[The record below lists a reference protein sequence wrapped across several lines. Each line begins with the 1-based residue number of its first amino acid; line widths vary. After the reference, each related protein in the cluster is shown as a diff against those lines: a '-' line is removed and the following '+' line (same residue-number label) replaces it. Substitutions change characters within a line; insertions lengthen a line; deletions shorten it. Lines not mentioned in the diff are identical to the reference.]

1 MEIYRF
7 SDQKRGNFSQREAVS
22 SNGICIEHFSS
33 RTASEIRLLGWNV
46 PAHELHTIPE
56 HWLSYPEPDAS
67 LQYLLGMLYIAFTIV
82 ALIGNGLVIW
92 VFTW

>member
-1 MEIYRF
+1 MLDYNIPQRIILQF
-7 SDQKRGNFSQREAVS
+7 SKFLY
-22 SNGICIEHFSS
+22 

-46 PAHELHTIPE
+46 PPDELLTIPE

-67 LQYLLGMLYIAFTIV
+67 LHYLLGMLYIAFTVV

-92 VFTW
+92 VFSA